1 MSKRNYEKPEAVVI
15 DFTAQE
21 KLAVIDDSV
30 NDGNVDTGIGSRG
43 DY

>member
-1 MSKRNYEKPEAVVI
+1 MSRRDYEKPEAVVI

-21 KLAVIDDSV
+21 KLAVIDDHV
-30 NDGNVDTGIGSRG
+30 NDGNHETGVGSRG